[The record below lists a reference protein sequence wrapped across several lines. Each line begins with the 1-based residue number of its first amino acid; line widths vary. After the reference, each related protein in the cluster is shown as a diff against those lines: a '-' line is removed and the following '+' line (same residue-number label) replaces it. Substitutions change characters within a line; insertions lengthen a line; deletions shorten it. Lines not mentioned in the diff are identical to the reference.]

1 MFTAEQYRAKAA
13 VYRGLL
19 DNPRSPSETKEFRDL
34 EQTYTTMADNEE
46 WLARNTD
53 KVVSAFE

>member
-13 VYRGLL
+13 EYRGLL
-19 DNPRSPSETKEFRDL
+19 DSPRSPSETKEFRDL
-34 EQTYTTMADNEE
+34 ERTYTTMADNEE
-46 WLARNTD
+46 WLVRNTV